1 MARRGRNEPCEC
13 GSGTKAK
20 RCCGVTR
27 GPGPAELA
35 KAFLADE
42 RRRAVGRL
50 LRVSRDD
57 FDELFH
63 EVVHLPVRDV
73 SLQICLPRLLSP
85 ELEALRAA
93 IDDDDDDAVDALVG
107 PAVAQLDDPQRRAE
121 LAKAVM
127 ALAESGRVDNQVAAV
142 AVIDLT
148 TASSALLRSSVLEA
162 LAVSVGAARTPA
174 GLLVASR

>member
-1 MARRGRNEPCEC
+1 M
-13 GSGTKAK
+13 
-20 RCCGVTR
+20 TR

-107 PAVAQLDDPQRRAE
+107 PAVAELDDPQRRAE

-127 ALAESGRVDNQVAAV
+127 ALAESGRVDSQVAAV